1 MGFLQRIGKIKEKLL
16 FPRSLWSYLRRTCK
30 QSMDMVGQWLLYT
43 LIGMSDSD
51 GGGDDDDG

>member
-1 MGFLQRIGKIKEKLL
+1 
-16 FPRSLWSYLRRTCK
+16 
-30 QSMDMVGQWLLYT
+30 MDMVGQWLLYT